1 MQEKWR
7 INWLAIYD
15 GCEFNNS
22 VLNNSSIDIPRQ
34 HYSHGRIHKFIS
46 MKAIAFGFSVFP
58 KFHKLGF

>member
-1 MQEKWR
+1 MM
-7 INWLAIYD
+7 

-22 VLNNSSIDIPRQ
+22 VLNNLSTDIPRQ

-46 MKAIAFGFSVFP
+46 MKAIASGFSVFP